1 MRWLMVIACAAS
13 CHGREDCCDLGSGYA
28 HLEADACVEAGG
40 LTVDEYLCEGVD
52 DEDGVPDRD
61 DTDATDETL
70 PDDQAGR
77 CERFCALE
85 MALCPG
91 DDACPT
97 SCNESTT
104 PPGQADVDCVAA
116 ATTCEETFPCW
127 AFQTFD

>member
-1 MRWLMVIACAAS
+1 MRHGIVLFTSDRGITPAGAARAAEAAGFDTLYVPE
-13 CHGREDCCDLGSGYA
+13 HTHIPVKRDAA
-28 HLEADACVEAGG
+28 HPGTG
-40 LTVDEYLCEGVD
+40 
-52 DEDGVPDRD
+52 
-61 DTDATDETL
+61 DETL

-77 CERFCALE
+77 CERFCAYE

-127 AFQTFD
+127 DFQTFD